1 MKRFVCLWMIAL
13 TATFSIQAQVQVTAE
28 LDKTNILIGDQVNL
42 KITIGA
48 RPGAVIQ
55 GLDDSPLSQVEKLEV
70 VKVGSTDSLRL
81 EDGSWLLLKN
91 IVLTSFDSGYY
102 FIPPLTVHFLRDN
115 APDSATSAQLGLLV
129 STIPNVSDSTQLA
142 PIKNI
147 IGEPLDFSDFLPW
160 LLAIAALTGLI
171 FWIRYL
177 RKRKTMAVPEVHT
190 PLPVLPPHQVALEQ
204 LQALQQQQL
213 WQKGAIKD
221 YHSELSHI
229 VRTYLEGR
237 FSIPALESTT
247 LEIVQTLGS
256 NTTIP
261 AGSLAQLKR
270 LLETSDLVKF
280 AKAIPAPDIHDALF
294 DQAVAFVQQT
304 QLNPVEEQNNHDQT
318 S

>member
-1 MKRFVCLWMIAL
+1 MIAL

-48 RPGAVIQ
+48 KPEVVIQ
-55 GLDDSPLSQVEKLEV
+55 RLDDTPLSQVEKLEV
-70 VKVGSTDSLRL
+70 VKAGSTDSLRL

-147 IGEPLDFSDFLPW
+147 IGEPLAFSDFLPW
-160 LLAIAALTGLI
+160 LIAIAAFVGLI
-171 FWIRYL
+171 LWIRYL
-177 RKRKTMAVPEVHT
+177 RKRKTAEVSEVQT
-190 PLPVLPPHQVALEQ
+190 PPLVLPPHQVALEQ
-204 LQALQQQQL
+204 LQALKQRQL